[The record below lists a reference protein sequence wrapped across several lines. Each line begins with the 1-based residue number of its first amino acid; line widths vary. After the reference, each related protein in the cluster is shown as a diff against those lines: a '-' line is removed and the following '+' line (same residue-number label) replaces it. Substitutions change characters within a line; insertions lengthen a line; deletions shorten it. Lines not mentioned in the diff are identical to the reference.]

1 MLFDESYDMLDDDKR
16 LGHVLAQLNGFSV
29 DSMFAKINTAEVQD
43 ILEHNLQQAL
53 NLSQKMVDIESK
65 MS

>member
-1 MLFDESYDMLDDDKR
+1 MLFDESYDTLDDDKR
-16 LGHVLAQLNGFSV
+16 LDHVLAQLSGFSV

-53 NLSQKMVDIESK
+53 NLSQKMVDIDSK